1 MLTELLDDEFQSS
14 SWFRTTCSIFYG
26 PLYVATYVL
35 VSPHLQAPHDHFAA
49 TALCCSCD
57 VANAVAGFPC
67 FLGHPDDFP
76 PPTIHS
82 PCAFR
87 FKLSPG
93 ALGNHHHFKPQDYG
107 NHLVKLGKNTRLEH
121 HSSCDF
127 WPAPDQR
134 PTRRYVL
141 GHGDTGTGN
150 ARTAEYGSVPMS
162 KIALSLK
169 QAGCRCG
176 YDTRGSSHQVESSQK
191 PVRDVAHESCT
202 HEEDLAQQLERGSIL
217 EEVEPASKLRQTEC
231 THNRRAETGSRRSS
245 GGYSNSSDSLSE
257 RNWAESPRATQAMS
271 PLIHYNDWL
280 HGVSGLRDSE
290 SSDSRR
296 GDDPYSEDSAECQP
310 ERAPQWVFEVL
321 ASVEYYNHGVS
332 STDVI
337 GAIAFDKTD
346 EYFATGG
353 IARKIRVYAFES
365 LVSKSRVYNGVG
377 KSKADD
383 EDDEDQEEDAL
394 EYFKQRRQRKRSFDR
409 RPKGAA
415 ILSDHASSCVAEVCT
430 PAKLSSVKWHLEKD
444 NTIGCGDY
452 DGVVAE
458 WDIERNLAVSERDEH
473 DGQRIWSI
481 DYSSLES
488 PSLCASAS
496 HDGSVRLWSRG
507 LEQCVA
513 MLESPHRTPVC
524 CAEFG
529 PGSSSLLALAC
540 ADTNVY
546 VHDIRRMS
554 TPVLTLSD
562 HQRAASNVRF
572 MGKDR
577 LVSASID
584 STVKIWDI
592 SSGEYCYSPT
602 GKSHCARNRPSRT
615 FSAHHNVRNFVGL
628 SVSRDEGLIA
638 CGSEKNKVYAYDSSS
653 TKPILC
659 HDFTDGLT
667 GVQLEI
673 ENIHRGLERPQR
685 KDHSDHRIEDQS
697 NIMVSAVC
705 WRQKQFDCTLVAANS
720 FGTLRV
726 MRGYQI

>member
-1 MLTELLDDEFQSS
+1 MNFGPRLGFPPAVVFTVLCMSK
-14 SWFRTTCSIFYG
+14 TYG
-26 PLYVATYVL
+26 G

-57 VANAVAGFPC
+57 VANAGASFPC
-67 FLGHPDDFP
+67 FLGHPDDSP
-76 PPTIHS
+76 PPNIHP

-87 FKLSPG
+87 SKVSPR
-93 ALGNHHHFKPQDYG
+93 AVNNYNNFKPQDYASLG
-107 NHLVKLGKNTRLEH
+107 NHFIKLKKNTRPEH
-121 HSSCDF
+121 HSSPEF
-127 WPAPDQR
+127 WPSPDQR

-141 GHGDTGTGN
+141 GHGDPGTGN

-162 KIALSLK
+162 KVALSIK

-176 YDTRGSSHQVESSQK
+176 YDTRCSSHQVASSQNL
-191 PVRDVAHESCT
+191 VRDVAHESCT
-202 HEEDLAQQLERGSIL
+202 HEEGLAQQLEGGSRGSIL

-231 THNRRAETGSRRSS
+231 MHNRRAGTDSSRSS
-245 GGYSNSSDSLSE
+245 DYFNSSDSLYE
-257 RNWAESPRATQAMS
+257 RNWVASPRATQAMS

-280 HGVSGLRDSE
+280 HGVSSSRDSE

-296 GDDPYSEDSAECQP
+296 GDDPYTEDSTECQP
-310 ERAPQWVFEVL
+310 ERAPQWEFEVL

-337 GAIAFDKTD
+337 GAIAFDKTN
-346 EYFATGG
+346 EFFATGG

-365 LVSKSRVYNGVG
+365 LVLKSQVFNGVG

-409 RPKGAA
+409 RSKGAA

-444 NTIGCGDY
+444 STIGCGDY
-452 DGVVAE
+452 DGVVTE

-513 MLESPHRTPVC
+513 VLESPHRTPVC

-554 TPVLTLSD
+554 TPVLTLSH

-572 MGKDR
+572 MGNHR

-584 STVKIWDI
+584 STVKLWDI
-592 SSGEYCYSPT
+592 SSGEYCYSFR
-602 GKSHCARNRPSRT
+602 GKSQSTQYRPLRT
-615 FSAHHNVRNFVGL
+615 FSSHHNVRNFVGL
-628 SVSRDEGLIA
+628 SVSSEEGLIA
-638 CGSEKNKVYAYDSSS
+638 CGSERNEVYAYDSSS
-653 TKPILC
+653 TKPLLC
-659 HDFTDGLT
+659 HDFADGLG
-667 GVQLEI
+667 GVQYEI
-673 ENIHRGLERPQR
+673 ESIRGGPESPRR

-697 NIMVSAVC
+697 NLMVSAVC

-726 MRGYQI
+726 IRGYRT